1 MSLKYIKSDYSVL
14 LGNVQKKAFVNVK
27 SVRDVKI
34 LKADIELV
42 TGLQISYNTLRRLFG
57 FLDRTAP
64 SLTTLNTLARYLGFR
79 SYGNYLNSKSN
90 FDDWYFHQ
98 KLLHIQ
104 ALGVITPENVEL
116 LNARL
121 LNSRNVVSIAT
132 FIAFFV
138 EREDLNSLL
147 VIFNGLVQD
156 EINIGPIMQFA
167 TIVSQAFLRLPA
179 EKAKD
184 LYKEMLPLDAFRNM
198 VPLMYIDYNNLNGLY
213 GDVVFLIKGLKSNVS
228 DIFFSSLITEYRL
241 FYNGKGIQ
249 NKAIKLPKNSN
260 VLNQTLMG
268 RYYGYKV
275 FANDGVDSNLV
286 KEIKWQCKKINMS
299 SFSLEL
305 FPALIIKN
313 RIDIISSLIDLYY
326 EDLFDTDG
334 WNSQT
339 TICMSLISVANLN
352 IHEERLTLARRNLEI
367 VELEKVEM
375 SYYGYISLLY
385 YFTATKISYFE
396 NNKKDNV
403 SSLAVLSEFIT
414 LTGFNHF
421 RTVSLPYVLNSPS
434 SNK

>member
-241 FYNGKGIQ
+241 FYNGIGIQ

-275 FANDGVDSNLV
+275 FANDGVDPNLV

>member
-138 EREDLNSLL
+138 EREDINSLL

-241 FYNGKGIQ
+241 FYNGEGIQ

-275 FANDGVDSNLV
+275 FANDGVDPNLV